1 MKLTTAQIEYVS
13 NYVKSFDIKW
23 YELQVEL
30 TDHMVNSME
39 EIWEKDPEL
48 TFHQVKQYAEN
59 RFGRNGFKAIEED
72 RIQILRKEFR
82 KAQRKMITEYLKFPK
97 IIISILSVL
106 LIFNGSFYFN
116 DPVKFVGNLFVLLAI
131 LFVPAFYSFYA
142 NRKIKGK
149 RFLEL
154 NISHS
159 TFTGIFA
166 FMYWIVFLLNTF
178 KESIQRHPILML
190 PFCCA
195 WIMGILFII
204 TGIHLQKKTIVN
216 VKKQYQLN

>member
-1 MKLTTAQIEYVS
+1 MKLTTEQIEYVAS
-13 NYVKSFDIKW
+13 YIKSFDIKW

-59 RFGRNGFKAIEED
+59 SFGRNGFKAIEED
-72 RIQILRKEFR
+72 RIQILRKEFT
-82 KAQRKMITEYLKFPK
+82 KAQWKMITEYLKFPK
-97 IIISILSVL
+97 IIIGILSVL
-106 LIFNGSFYFN
+106 LIFKGSLYFN
-116 DPVKFVGNLFVLLAI
+116 EPVKFVGNLFVLLAI

-149 RFLEL
+149 LFLEL

-159 TFTGIFA
+159 TFTGIFV
-166 FMYWIVFLLNTF
+166 FMYWIIYLLNTF
-178 KESIQRHPILML
+178 KESVQTHPIIIL
-190 PFCCA
+190 PFCFA
-195 WIMGILFII
+195 WVMGILFLL
-204 TGIHLQKKTIVN
+204 TGLHLQKKTIIN

>member
-1 MKLTTAQIEYVS
+1 MKLTTEQIEYVS
-13 NYVKSFDIKW
+13 NYVRSFDIKW

-48 TFHQVKQYAEN
+48 TFHQVKQYAED
-59 RFGRNGFKAIEED
+59 RFGRNGFKVIEED
-72 RIQILRKEFR
+72 RTQILRKEFR
-82 KAQRKMITEYLKFPK
+82 KAQWNMITEYLRFTK
-97 IIISILSVL
+97 IILGILLVL
-106 LIFNGSFYFN
+106 LIFKATFYF
-116 DPVKFVGNLFVLLAI
+116 DEPIKFVKNSFVLLAI
-131 LFVPAFYSFYA
+131 LFIPAFYSFYA

-159 TFTGIFA
+159 TFTGIFV

-178 KESIQRHPILML
+178 KESIQRYPIIML

-195 WIMGILFII
+195 WVMGILFII
-204 TGIHLQKKTIVN
+204 TGIHLQRKTIVN